1 MRLALRS
8 TPLPAAAGEELPTPA
23 GALAG
28 PLAGAG
34 WGGGFADR
42 YSRRV
47 ALLKRLLPAI
57 GVVLLLLIA
66 VWPRLAPLWERF
78 RLSLPAIDLR
88 DARELQMV
96 NPRYAGVDR
105 EGRPYVVTSASG
117 RQIPDRQDLMSLQ
130 RPRADLKTQ
139 GGAEIVVTAFSG
151 IYQSQAQLLDL
162 FGDVTVVHQNG
173 TRFLTQTA
181 RLNAATNTAQG
192 SDPVA
197 GKGPSGELKAQGF
210 QILDQGERVLF
221 TGRSEMVGTAAKAP
235 ATHSAPAGLPTPIAA
250 AAAKAEA
257 EAKPLLAGASAG
269 ASAAPAARPKQA
281 SRAAVPAAKPAART
295 KSSAAKNR

>member
-8 TPLPAAAGEELPTPA
+8 TPLPAAAGEELPAP
-23 GALAG
+23 AG
-28 PLAGAG
+28 PLGGAVG
-34 WGGGFADR
+34 PSWSGFEDR

-57 GVVLLLLIA
+57 GVALLLLIA

-105 EGRPYVVTSASG
+105 EGRPYVVTSAAG

-181 RLNAATNTAQG
+181 RFNAATNTAQG
-192 SDPVA
+192 GDPVA

-210 QILDQGERVLF
+210 EILDQGERVLF
-221 TGRSEMVGTAAKAP
+221 TGRSEMVVTAAKAP
-235 ATHSAPAGLPTPIAA
+235 ATHSAPAGLPAPIAA

-257 EAKPLLAGASAG
+257 EAKPLLAGASA
-269 ASAAPAARPKQA
+269 APALPKQA
-281 SRAAVPAAKPAART
+281 SRAAAPAAKPAART
-295 KSSAAKNR
+295 KRTASKSR

>member
-8 TPLPAAAGEELPTPA
+8 TPLPAAAGEELPVP
-23 GALAG
+23 AG
-28 PLAGAG
+28 PLGGAGAG
-34 WGGGFADR
+34 SWSGGFEDR

-47 ALLKRLLPAI
+47 ALLKRLLPATGI
-57 GVVLLLLIA
+57 ALLLLIA

-105 EGRPYVVTSASG
+105 EGRPYVVTSAAG

-192 SDPVA
+192 GDPVV

-210 QILDQGERVLF
+210 QILEQGERVLF
-221 TGRSEMVGTAAKAP
+221 TGRSELVGTAAKAP

-250 AAAKAEA
+250 AAAMAEA
-257 EAKPLLAGASAG
+257 EAKPLLAGASAVPP
-269 ASAAPAARPKQA
+269 ARPKPVSRAAAPAAKPPAGTKRTA
-281 SRAAVPAAKPAART
+281 S
-295 KSSAAKNR
+295 KSR